1 MFSVHQCAS
10 THIQSFYSWFG
21 NVEAYKNYNNL
32 SISYFAQFMT
42 KKQIVIIMGLYF
54 WNLSETDLKITSW
67 YKVMYVSWYGNSKRD
82 AYLENYVFI
91 NLNNCGCII
100 YSGII

>member
-1 MFSVHQCAS
+1 
-10 THIQSFYSWFG
+10 
-21 NVEAYKNYNNL
+21 
-32 SISYFAQFMT
+32 
-42 KKQIVIIMGLYF
+42 MGLYF
-54 WNLSETDLKITSW
+54 WNLGETDLKITSW

>member
-10 THIQSFYSWFG
+10 THIQSLNSWFG
-21 NVEAYKNYNNL
+21 NVKAYNNNL
-32 SISYFAQFMT
+32 SILYSVLVT

-54 WNLSETDLKITSW
+54 WNLGETDLKITSW